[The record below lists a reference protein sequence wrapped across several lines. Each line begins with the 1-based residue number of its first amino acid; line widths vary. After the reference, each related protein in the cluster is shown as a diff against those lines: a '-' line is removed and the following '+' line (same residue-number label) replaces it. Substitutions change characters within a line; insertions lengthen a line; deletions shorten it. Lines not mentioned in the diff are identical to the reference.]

1 MANKMKGK
9 LEPSERQKLIDE
21 GIGWKGMLVILSFL
35 RLILLFELFFR
46 VGKNLK
52 EELLNLEEDLLKLTD
67 ELQQKAQCIPNMTHP
82 DVRIGGEECAT
93 TIKTVFFSC
102 FLTYGKVVF

>member
-1 MANKMKGK
+1 MKVLIGK
-9 LEPSERQKLIDE
+9 ECLLYFFFE
-21 GIGWKGMLVILSFL
+21 
-35 RLILLFELFFR
+35 RLILPFELFFR

-52 EELLNLEEDLLKLTD
+52 EELLNLEEDLLKLND